1 MRTSLFA
8 GVLAAGVLV
17 RVLALPLPGTED
29 VNVWKVWSFAASK
42 DITGVYGIGGDPPV
56 RGILKYGRTYT
67 TVDYPPVALYELALT
82 GAIYRA
88 VWPDYPNAWTLT
100 AFVKLPGF
108 FAGLAL
114 TALLYAAALQ
124 LTQRRDL
131 AQAAALA
138 YWLNPATM
146 LNAEVLGYLDPLMM
160 LPVIA
165 AFVLL
170 HRRQFAWAG
179 VCLAVGAL
187 TKPQAVLIAP
197 AFALALWQL
206 SRRERPALRPILLT
220 AGAGVAAA
228 IVIIAPYL
236 WVGALRNMW
245 LAFGSFTVRRDIL
258 SGDAANVWW
267 IANYLSRAVH
277 MVHDLGA
284 RAFLVPVPRPLA
296 ISSFMDQG
304 LPDPRPFG
312 QIAVLILWAWVLW
325 RLRHAD
331 DLGRH
336 LLCAAFLV
344 HAFFVLAVG
353 VHEHHQML
361 MVPLLALS
369 AVLRPRLRPLFV
381 VVSAICALNMNLFYG
396 VGRGAGWA
404 VPRGITLIDATVVLS
419 LINIVALIWHARLIV
434 RESAADR
441 TAGGT
446 NATGIRIEPS

>member
-29 VNVWKVWSFAASK
+29 VNVWKVWSYAASS
-42 DITGVYGIGGDPPV
+42 DVTSVYGIGGDPPV
-56 RGILKYGRTYT
+56 RGLLKYGRAYT
-67 TVDYPPVALYELALT
+67 TVDYPPVALYELAFAGRL
-82 GAIYRA
+82 YRA
-88 VWPDYPNAWTLT
+88 WLPDYPNTWTLT
-100 AFVKLPGF
+100 AFVKLPGL
-108 FAGLAL
+108 FAGIGL
-114 TALLYAAALQ
+114 TALLYAAVLR

-131 AQAAALA
+131 AQVAALA

-160 LPVIA
+160 LPAIA

-179 VCLAVGAL
+179 VCLAIAVL

-197 AFALALWQL
+197 AFALALWHVAPPD
-206 SRRERPALRPILLT
+206 SRSRARAMLLT
-220 AGAGVAAA
+220 VGAAA
-228 IVIIAPYL
+228 AATLLVIAPYA
-236 WVGALRNMW
+236 WVGALPNMW
-245 LAFGSFTVRRDIL
+245 LAFGSFVARRDIL

-277 MVHDLGA
+277 MVHDLSW

-296 ISSFMDQG
+296 ISSFMEQG

-312 QIAVLILWAWVLW
+312 QIAVLILWAWALW
-325 RLRHAD
+325 RLRRAD

-361 MVPLLALS
+361 MVPLLALA
-369 AVLRPRLRPLFV
+369 AVLRASLRPLFV
-381 VVSAICALNMNLFYG
+381 SVSAICALNMNLFYG
-396 VGRGAGWA
+396 VGRGLGWA

-419 LINIVALIWHARLIV
+419 AINIVALIWHARLLM
-434 RESAADR
+434 RESAIDVAQ
-441 TAGGT
+441 TQHC
-446 NATGIRIEPS
+446 